1 METTFALARWRQ
13 DRVRSLKS
21 IGALLAGMVVGIALS
36 LGTDKVFRL
45 TGLFPALGQSMAGYD
60 RAFLLATVART
71 VYGVLS
77 SYLTACLAPF
87 RPMQHALLGG
97 FLGLAANTVGVVV
110 ALLKPALGPIW
121 YPLALIVLALPTAWV
136 GGKLRVRQLNTIARQ

>member
-1 METTFALARWRQ
+1 MTEAQPPRRIGRSILA
-13 DRVRSLKS
+13 VLV
-21 IGALLAGMVVGIALS
+21 GMVVGISLS
-36 LGTDKVFRL
+36 LGTDTVFRL
-45 TGLFPALGQSMAGYD
+45 KGIFPALGHPMVGYD
-60 RAFLLATVART
+60 LAFLLATAFRT
-71 VYGVLS
+71 LYGVLS